1 MISSFEIHTD
11 PDHAARAAEAVTG
24 LPGVDLCVRRDG
36 SGWTIDSARG
46 RARFERR
53 NGPGGAAEWR
63 YLPETGDPLLYAP
76 IAARLGAA
84 GGWHTGDAWFAATWD
99 AAYPDALHR
108 LARAFDLVQNP
119 ATVACSCQPG
129 YLFAARRT
137 RIAARLS
144 IGCLRWTH
152 GALLREPSWGVLLT
166 DLPGWRPP
174 PALRFDEALK
184 VTSQI
189 RLVVVP

>member
-1 MISSFEIHTD
+1 
-11 PDHAARAAEAVTG
+11 
-24 LPGVDLCVRRDG
+24 VRRDG
-36 SGWTIDSARG
+36 GGWTIDSARG

-53 NGPGGAAEWR
+53 RAPDGAAQWR

-76 IAARLGAA
+76 IAARLA
-84 GGWHTGDAWFAATWD
+84 GESSGSLGPDRVPAESWFSGDAWFAATWD

-108 LARAFDLVQNP
+108 LARAFDLVTNP

-129 YLFAARRT
+129 YMFAARRT

-144 IGCLRWTH
+144 IGRLRWTH
-152 GALLREPSWGVLLT
+152 GALRREPSWGVLLT

-174 PALRFDEALK
+174 PALRVDEA
-184 VTSQI
+184 QWGHAP
-189 RLVVVP
+189 RG